1 MRIYAYGDRRHA
13 ASALRHKA
21 ALCPPERRDVLQE
34 VTRKMRTR
42 RAIILLG
49 VAMALLFLA
58 SSLLSTE
65 PSAQTTSPEGKIV
78 YQMQD
83 T

>member
-1 MRIYAYGDRRHA
+1 
-13 ASALRHKA
+13 
-21 ALCPPERRDVLQE
+21 
-34 VTRKMRTR
+34 MRTR